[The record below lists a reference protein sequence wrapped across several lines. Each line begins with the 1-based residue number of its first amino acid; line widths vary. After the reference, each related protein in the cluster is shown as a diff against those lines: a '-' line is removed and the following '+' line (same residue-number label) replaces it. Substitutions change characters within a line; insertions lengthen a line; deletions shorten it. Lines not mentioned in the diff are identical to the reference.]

1 MLSGIATFAMQGRW
15 QAAVVT
21 ALLSFAALTLPPL
34 SYLAS
39 GVLVLTTLRIG
50 PKEGVKVVAAAT
62 VIFTLLAGLLL
73 GQFYISGAFLLLS
86 WLPVLVVALVLGYT
100 RSLAV
105 SLLAVGGL
113 GVLVVLTIHLIL
125 PDPAIWWQQQLTP
138 LFEAM
143 EQWYLDAFGQQMEQA
158 QIQQF
163 QKYVDLLPEIIGQ
176 KMTGQLGAAF
186 SVNVMLGLLIGRAWQ
201 AKLFNPGGFASEF
214 CQLNLGKQAALFTVV
229 LMVIAVSPMRE
240 SLSLLVD
247 CLPVVLTVFALQG
260 LVVVHVAVRQQ
271 QKHKFWLIAVYV
283 LLVVMMPQMVVLLAT
298 IGVLEQWM
306 NFRRYSAE

>member
-15 QAAVVT
+15 QAAVIT
-21 ALLSFAALTLPPL
+21 ALLSFAALMLPPL

-39 GVLVLTTLRIG
+39 GVVALTTLRIG

-73 GQFYISGAFLLLS
+73 GQFYLSVAFLLSS
-86 WLPVLVVALVLGYT
+86 WLPVLVITLVLGYT
-100 RSLAV
+100 RSLAA
-105 SLLAVGGL
+105 SLLAASGL
-113 GVLVVLTIHLIL
+113 GLLVVFGAHLML
-125 PDPAIWWQQQLTP
+125 PDPAMWWQEILAPLIEMLGQQPGWQLDQTQTQQLVAS
-138 LFEAM
+138 LSAM
-143 EQWYLDAFGQQMEQA
+143 
-158 QIQQF
+158 
-163 QKYVDLLPEIIGQ
+163 
-176 KMTGQLGAAF
+176 MTGLVAAGL

-214 CQLNLGKQAALFTVV
+214 CQLNLGKQAALVTIV
-229 LMVIAVSPMRE
+229 LMVIAVSPLRE

-247 CLPVVLTVFALQG
+247 CLPVVLTVFTLQG
-260 LVVVHVAVRQQ
+260 LSVIHTIVRRQ

>member
-21 ALLSFAALTLPPL
+21 ALLSFAALMLPPL
-34 SYLAS
+34 SYLSS
-39 GVLVLTTLRIG
+39 GVVALTTLRIG

-73 GQFYISGAFLLLS
+73 GQFYISGAFLLSS
-86 WLPVLVVALVLGYT
+86 WLPVLVITLVLGYT
-100 RSLAV
+100 RSLAA
-105 SLLAVGGL
+105 SLLAACGL
-113 GVLVVLTIHLIL
+113 GLLVVLGTHLVL
-125 PDPAIWWQQQLTP
+125 PEPAMWWQEVLMP
-138 LFEAM
+138 LIEM
-143 EQWYLDAFGQQMEQA
+143 LGQQPGWQLDQTQTQELVESLSAM
-158 QIQQF
+158 
-163 QKYVDLLPEIIGQ
+163 
-176 KMTGQLGAAF
+176 MTGLVAAGL

-201 AKLFNPGGFASEF
+201 SKLFNPGSFASEF
-214 CQLNLGKQAALFTVV
+214 CQLKLGKQAALLTIV
-229 LMVIAVSPMRE
+229 LMVIAISPLRE

-247 CLPVVLTVFALQG
+247 CLPVVLTAFTLQG
-260 LVVVHVAVRQQ
+260 LAIVHAVVRQQ

-298 IGVLEQWM
+298 VGVLEQWM